1 MILVFGAAL
10 VLLFFVFPVAGIAGL
25 LAVIDRLPSWAAAV
39 EPRIRP
45 TLVRLSLRPFVVAL
59 RRHGGRA
66 LDFVLGR
73 FDPRKAWG
81 LSVTLAI
88 AAALVGAGLFLGVL
102 EELLALDPL
111 VTVDLR
117 LHNSLVLVRS
127 ARLTAFFI
135 AVTQTAA
142 ARVVAPLAVAVA
154 AAALM
159 REHIRTA
166 AGVLVSVSGAAVLSV
181 TLKALVH
188 HPRPID
194 PLLGAREA
202 SFPSGHTLT
211 AAAFYGFLAFLL
223 VRSHRKG
230 LLRPVAVFLLL
241 AWIVLVALSRI
252 YLGMHWPSD
261 VLGSLAIGLAWLSLI
276 AGAHAFRSPIPF
288 VDTLS
293 LTSRRWARLAAAGLP
308 VVAAAALWSGVRNA
322 RELSPPSGP
331 APRAIAPAV
340 LARRP
345 PRSLLGRSEDLA
357 GGVMEPVSL
366 IVIAR
371 DADLVGAFERSGWS
385 VAERPTPPKVL
396 RELAAALRGEPD
408 PRAPATPA
416 YYEDR
421 PPTLTFEK
429 PDTPSASIR
438 SRHHARF
445 WKTNLCA
452 APGCVPVWVA
462 TASHDVGVWRIDA
475 NIDEERALV
484 RAGLLAAGA
493 EPLATLTE
501 YPALKGVNAAGDRFF
516 TDGHVEVLS
525 VARNLLERPPK

>member
-10 VLLFFVFPVAGIAGL
+10 LLLFFVLPVAGIAGL

-45 TLVRLSLRPFVVAL
+45 ALVRLSLRPFVVAL
-59 RRHGGRA
+59 RRRGGRA
-66 LDFVLGR
+66 LDFGLGR
-73 FDPRKAWG
+73 FDPRKTWG

-88 AAALVGAGLFLGVL
+88 AVALVGAGLFLGVL
-102 EELLALDPL
+102 EKLLALDPL

-142 ARVVAPLAVAVA
+142 ARVVAPLAAAMA
-154 AAALM
+154 AAFLA
-159 REHIRTA
+159 RGRARSA
-166 AGVLVSVSGAAVLSV
+166 AGIVVGVCGAAVLSV
-181 TLKALVH
+181 GLKALVH

-194 PLLGAREA
+194 PLLGARET

-230 LLRPVAVFLLL
+230 LVRPVAVFLLL

-261 VLGSLAIGLAWLSLI
+261 VLGSLAIGLAWLSLV

-345 PRSLLGRSEDLA
+345 PRHLLGRSEDLA
-357 GGVMEPVSL
+357 GGVLEPVSL
-366 IVIAR
+366 IVVAR
-371 DADLVGAFERSGWS
+371 DADLVGAFEASGWG
-385 VAERPTPPKVL
+385 VARRPT
-396 RELAAALRGEPD
+396 LAFFD
-408 PRAPATPA
+408 
-416 YYEDR
+416 DR
-421 PPTLTFEK
+421 PPTLIFEK

-462 TASHDVGVWRIDA
+462 TASHLPTHRIDA
-475 NIDEERALV
+475 DIDGERAIV
-484 RAGLLAAGA
+484 RADLIRAGA
-493 EPLATLTE
+493 TPLATLTE
-501 YPALKGVNAAGDRFF
+501 YPAGKGVNAAGDRFT
-516 TDGHVEVLS
+516 TDGRVEVLA
-525 VARNLLERPPK
+525 VAPVT